1 MLQQG
6 NTSLMNGNIQEAE
19 GFYQNILVS
28 QQTHSDA
35 NHNLGLIAVSKNQSG
50 VALSMFKIAIDAN
63 PNIEQYWLSYIAAL
77 IAERQFENAER
88 ALKSAKKK
96 GFDKDNLK
104 ILIQKLMSIKAG
116 NSLMQTPPQSDMTQL
131 LNHYQNRQY
140 DDAENLASS
149 LSKQFPNH
157 PFSWKILGAL
167 FGQSGRGA
175 EALNANQIAVQLAPQ
190 DATVYNNLGNTLKGM
205 GRLEEAEANY
215 RQAIA
220 ITNEFAEAH
229 NNLGTTLAEMG
240 RLEDAEESYKKA
252 TTIKPDFAEAYFN
265 LGVMF
270 FEANKYE
277 KAIEKFNLTNFG
289 KSKSYLL
296 RCLYLQDERSLFFD
310 QLDYSINQGEINAII
325 GSIGCRS
332 ALRYGIEK
340 TNLFCKD
347 PLKYVLKTDLKI
359 KCDFEK
365 TFVKTAINL
374 LNDDKIPYRAQS
386 LLTNGRQTCGNL
398 FNLEPEL
405 TKEIQKVIRS
415 EVDNYKV
422 FFKGSQEGLILNW
435 PNDYSIFGWLI
446 SMKSGGELRPHMHE
460 QGWLSGSVYINVPS
474 KTKTDSGNLVVRI
487 EEEELVSPDTKSP
500 KNIINVITGSLAL
513 FPASLL
519 HHTIPFESKEERIV
533 LAFDIIP
540 K

>member
-116 NSLMQTPPQSDMTQL
+116 NSLIQTPPQSDMKQL
-131 LNHYQNRQY
+131 LNHYQNKQY
-140 DDAENLASS
+140 DDAENLALS

-175 EALNANQIAVQLAPQ
+175 EALNINQIAVQLAPQ

-229 NNLGTTLAEMG
+229 SNLGTTLAEMG
-240 RLEDAEESYKKA
+240 RLEDAEESYRKA

-422 FFKGSQEGLILNW
+422 FYKGSQEGLILNW
-435 PNDYSIFGWLI
+435 PSDYSIFGWLI

-474 KTKTDSGNLVVRI
+474 KNKTDSGNLVVRI

>member
-6 NTSLMNGNIQEAE
+6 NTALMNGNIQEAE

-63 PNIEQYWLSYIAAL
+63 PNVEQYWLSYIAAL

-116 NSLMQTPPQSDMTQL
+116 NNLIQTPPQSDMKQL

-229 NNLGTTLAEMG
+229 SNLGTTLAEMG
-240 RLEDAEESYKKA
+240 RLEDAEESYRKA

-422 FFKGSQEGLILNW
+422 FYKGSQEGLILNW

>member
-6 NTSLMNGNIQEAE
+6 NTALMNGKIQEAE

-229 NNLGTTLAEMG
+229 SNLGTTLAEMG
-240 RLEDAEESYKKA
+240 RLEDAEESYRKA

-277 KAIEKFNLTNFG
+277 KAIEQFNLTNFG

-422 FFKGSQEGLILNW
+422 FYKGSQEGLILNW

-474 KTKTDSGNLVVRI
+474 KTKTDSGNLIVRI
-487 EEEELVSPDTKSP
+487 EEEELVSPGTKSP

-519 HHTIPFESKEERIV
+519 HQTIPFESKEERIV

>member
-6 NTSLMNGNIQEAE
+6 NTALMNGKIQEAE

-63 PNIEQYWLSYIAAL
+63 PNVEQYWLSYIAAL

-140 DDAENLASS
+140 DDAESLASS

-205 GRLEEAEANY
+205 GRLEEAEVNY

-229 NNLGTTLAEMG
+229 SNLGTTLAEMG
-240 RLEDAEESYKKA
+240 RLEDAEESYRKA

-277 KAIEKFNLTNFG
+277 KAIEQFNLTDFD

-435 PNDYSIFGWLI
+435 PSDYSIFGWLI

-474 KTKTDSGNLVVRI
+474 KNKTDSGNLVVRI
-487 EEEELVSPDTKSP
+487 EEEELVSPGTKSP
-500 KNIINVITGSLAL
+500 KNIINVITGNLAL

-519 HHTIPFESKEERIV
+519 HQTIPFESKEERIV

>member
-6 NTSLMNGNIQEAE
+6 NTALMNGNIQEAE

-116 NSLMQTPPQSDMTQL
+116 NNLIQTPPQSDMKQL
-131 LNHYQNRQY
+131 LNHYQNKQY
-140 DDAENLASS
+140 DDAENLALS

-229 NNLGTTLAEMG
+229 SNLGTTLAEMG

-277 KAIEKFNLTNFG
+277 KAIEQFNLTDFG

-374 LNDDKIPYRAQS
+374 LNDNKVPYRAQS

-446 SMKSGGELRPHMHE
+446 SMKNGGELRPHMHE

-474 KTKTDSGNLVVRI
+474 KNKTDSGNLVVRI
-487 EEEELVSPDTKSP
+487 EEEELVSPGTKSP